1 LLIKE
6 KTTVNAIDKPFVK
19 ICCIASEAEARMA
32 VARGV
37 SAIGLVSAMPSGPGV
52 ISEQQ
57 IALIAQSVPAST
69 ATFLLTSRQ
78 TARDIIRQHGLCR
91 TTAIQLVDEVPH
103 QDLREL
109 RRLLPGV
116 RLVQVIHVVGE
127 ESVTQA
133 QAVAPLVDALLL
145 DSGNPALRVKELG
158 GTGRTHDWTLSQRIC
173 RGSPV
178 PVLLA
183 GGLNPS
189 NVGTALQAVAPYGV
203 DICSGVR
210 SNGHLDADKLDRFM
224 AAARARPLT
233 S

>member
-1 LLIKE
+1 M
-6 KTTVNAIDKPFVK
+6 NAADKPFVK
-19 ICCIASEAEARMA
+19 ICCIANEAEARMA
-32 VARGV
+32 VAHGV

-52 ISEQQ
+52 ISKEQ
-57 IALIAQSVPAST
+57 IARIAQSVPASM
-69 ATFLLTSRQ
+69 ATFLLTAHQ
-78 TARDIIRQHGLCR
+78 TARDIVRQHGLCR
-91 TTAIQLVDEVPH
+91 TTTIQLVDEVPQ

-127 ESVTQA
+127 ESVAQA

-173 RGSPV
+173 RASPV